1 VRYRLV
7 GRSGLRVSELIL
19 GAMTFADDH
28 FDPRRH
34 ADRQESQRIF
44 DAYVE
49 AGGRTIDTA
58 NRYTEGDSER
68 IVGELV
74 AQDRDAFVLSSK
86 YTVTNDPTDANA
98 SGNHRKNLR
107 RSLEQTLRRLRTDHV
122 DILWV
127 HLWDPN
133 TPIDETIRA
142 LEDVVRDGKALYLG
156 ISDAPAW
163 VVSRANTIAEL
174 RGWTRFEGLQLPYSL
189 LQREIERELLPMA
202 DAFGLSV
209 TAWSPLGSGVLSGK
223 FLDGSPGA
231 TRVDPSAIS
240 ERDTA
245 ITRAL
250 VDVAASIGC
259 TPSQAAIAWVRQRS
273 PRMVPILGAKT
284 LAQLTDT
291 LASLDVTIPDDAM
304 ARLDEASAIDLGF
317 PSEMI
322 GRLDTFVHGEV
333 GALVDP
339 RP

>member
-1 VRYRLV
+1 VRYRLF
-7 GRSGLRVSELIL
+7 GRSGLRVSELVL

-28 FDPRRH
+28 FDARRH

-74 AQDRDAFVLSSK
+74 AHDRDAFVLSTK
-86 YTVTNDPTDANA
+86 YTVSNDRSDANA

-107 RSLEQTLRRLRTDHV
+107 RSLEQSLRRLQTDHV

-142 LEDVVRDGKALYLG
+142 LEDVVTQGKVLYLG

-174 RGWTRFEGLQLPYSL
+174 RGWNRFEGLQLPYSL
-189 LQREIERELLPMA
+189 LQRDIERELLPMA
-202 DAFGLSV
+202 DAFDLTV

-223 FLDGSPGA
+223 FLDGSAGS
-231 TRVDPSAIS
+231 TRVDPGDIS

-245 ITRAL
+245 ITREL
-250 VDVAASIGC
+250 VGIAADIGC

-273 PRMVPILGAKT
+273 PRMVPIVGAKT
-284 LAQLTDT
+284 LAQLQDD
-291 LASLDVTIPDDAM
+291 LASLEVTIPDQAM
-304 ARLDEASAIDLGF
+304 ARLDEISKVDLGF

>member
-1 VRYRLV
+1 VRYRLF

-28 FDPRRH
+28 FDARRH

-74 AQDRDAFVLSSK
+74 AHDRDAFVLSTK
-86 YTVTNDPTDANA
+86 YTVSNDRSDANA
-98 SGNHRKNLR
+98 SGNHRKSLR
-107 RSLEQTLRRLRTDHV
+107 RSLEQSLRRLGTDHV
-122 DILWV
+122 DVLWV
-127 HLWDPN
+127 HVWDAN

-142 LEDVVRDGKALYLG
+142 LEDVVAQGKVLYLG

-174 RGWTRFEGLQLPYSL
+174 RGWNRFEGLQLPYSL

-202 DAFGLSV
+202 DAFDLTV

-223 FLDGSPGA
+223 FLSGGAGA
-231 TRVDPSAIS
+231 TRVDASTIS
-240 ERDTA
+240 ERDTT
-245 ITRAL
+245 ITREL
-250 VDVAASIGC
+250 VAVAADIGC

-273 PRMVPILGAKT
+273 PRMVPIVGAKT
-284 LAQLTDT
+284 VAQLRDN

-304 ARLDEASAIDLGF
+304 ARLDEVSRIELGF
-317 PSEMI
+317 PSEML

>member
-1 VRYRLV
+1 
-7 GRSGLRVSELIL
+7 
-19 GAMTFADDH
+19 MTFADDH
-28 FDPRRH
+28 FDARRH

-74 AQDRDAFVLSSK
+74 AHDRDAFVLSTK
-86 YTVTNDPTDANA
+86 YTVSNDRSDANA
-98 SGNHRKNLR
+98 SGNHRKSLR
-107 RSLEQTLRRLRTDHV
+107 RSLEQSLRRLQTDHV

-127 HLWDPN
+127 HVWDPN

-142 LEDVVRDGKALYLG
+142 LEDVVAQGKVLYLG

-163 VVSRANTIAEL
+163 AVSRANTIAEL
-174 RGWTRFEGLQLPYSL
+174 RGWNRFEGLQLPYSL

-202 DAFGLSV
+202 DAFDLTV

-223 FLDGSPGA
+223 FLSGDAGS
-231 TRVDPSAIS
+231 TRVDASDIS
-240 ERDTA
+240 ERDMT
-245 ITRAL
+245 ITREL
-250 VDVAASIGC
+250 VGVAGELGC
-259 TPSQAAIAWVRQRS
+259 TPAQAAIAWVRQRS
-273 PRMVPILGAKT
+273 PRMVPIVGAKT
-284 LAQLTDT
+284 VAQLQDDV
-291 LASLDVTIPDDAM
+291 ASLEVTIPDDAM
-304 ARLDEASAIDLGF
+304 ARLDGVSRIELGF